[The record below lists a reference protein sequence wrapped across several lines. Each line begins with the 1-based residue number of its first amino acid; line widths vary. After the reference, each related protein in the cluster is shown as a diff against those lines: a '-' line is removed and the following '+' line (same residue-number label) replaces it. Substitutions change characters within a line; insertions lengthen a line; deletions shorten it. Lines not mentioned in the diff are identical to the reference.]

1 MSFLQAELGFSVPKG
16 DASSQDQNDSFTPIP
31 PLPECLEVSNADIV
45 LRSSDSTNFRVH
57 KSTLVSSSQFFRDMF
72 LLPQPPNNDEVVD
85 GLPVVRLSEDA
96 EIVRALITFLYPI
109 PPEIPVSYERV
120 LALLGT
126 AQKYDMSAV
135 QSSIRAEVIHRKL
148 PALAGSRAFRAYS
161 VGFSN
166 KLSPETESIARLT
179 LDYPLTFEVL
189 GSDLLLF
196 EGSALSKLASFRKLC
211 RDSVVS
217 CLESFLDVRSGPSK
231 IWVGCPRSKVH
242 LLQSPP
248 AARPTFGFGQLK
260 PEQSLA
266 ISPSIF
272 TFGSIP
278 TDNDEPTLP
287 SWLHD
292 LFTQEIREL
301 TRYFTRSLIKPSSIR
316 EKYLA
321 ALLKHSPNQHDCP
334 ACLMVHARHG
344 ERYCV
349 ELEQKLTQARNQV
362 TVTSSSVH
370 VSAVD

>member
-1 MSFLQAELGFSVPKG
+1 
-16 DASSQDQNDSFTPIP
+16 
-31 PLPECLEVSNADIV
+31 
-45 LRSSDSTNFRVH
+45 
-57 KSTLVSSSQFFRDMF
+57 MF
-72 LLPQPPNNDEVVD
+72 LHPQSPNKHEVVD

-96 EIVRALITFLYPI
+96 EIVRALIAFLYPI
-109 PPEIPVSYERV
+109 PREIPISYERV

-135 QSSIRAEVIHRKL
+135 QSSIRAEAIRRKF
-148 PALAGSRAFRAYS
+148 PALAGSQAFRAYS
-161 VGFSN
+161 VAFSN
-166 KLSPETESIARLT
+166 KLSPETETIARLT
-179 LDYPLTFEVL
+179 LDYPLTFEAL

-196 EGSALSKLASFRKLC
+196 EGSALSKLASFRKMC

-217 CLESFLDVRSGPSK
+217 CLESFLDMRGGLSK
-231 IWVGCPRSKVH
+231 IWVGCPRSKVQH
-242 LLQSPP
+242 LQGPQLQV
-248 AARPTFGFGQLK
+248 AHTIFAFGQPR
-260 PEQSLA
+260 PEESQAS
-266 ISPSIF
+266 SSSIF

-301 TRYFTRSLIKPSSIR
+301 KLYFTHSLINPSRIR

-349 ELEQKLTQARNQV
+349 ELEQKLTQARNQA
-362 TVTSSSVH
+362 SVPFKFRTFLGG
-370 VSAVD
+370 